1 MKRALSHQEHL
12 ERLDSALSL
21 ENLTVAYGSRIALCD
36 ITLDIPS
43 GEITAIIG
51 PNNSG
56 KTTLIKAILGLIKPV
71 TGNIYIFARP
81 NKGLKNDIGYIPC
94 HTEVNWAFPTNV
106 FDMTLTGAYHR
117 IKLTERPGIS
127 DKELA
132 AETLERVGLY
142 EMRKKCISE
151 LTIGER
157 QRVLLARAIMQNPR
171 IFLADEPMIA
181 TDKKSMDI
189 IINIFNELT
198 RLGKTVIPTH
208 HDILSIPKYFSK
220 IVLLNVKTVCCGDCD
235 DALSEENIKAAF
247 GISESVLTSII
258 KDRR

>member
-1 MKRALSHQEHL
+1 MKRALSHKEHL

-36 ITLDIPS
+36 ISLDIAS

-56 KTTLIKAILGLIKPV
+56 KTTLLKTILGLIKPFA
-71 TGNIYIFARP
+71 GNIYVFARP
-81 NKGLKNDIGYIPC
+81 DKGLKNDIGYIPC
-94 HTEVNWAFPTNV
+94 HTELNWSFPTNV
-106 FDMTLTGAYHR
+106 FDMALTGAYNR
-117 IKLTERPGIS
+117 IKLAERPDIS

-142 EMRKKCISE
+142 EMRKKCISD
-151 LTIGER
+151 LSIGER
-157 QRVLLARAIMQNPR
+157 QRVLLARAVMQNPR

-181 TDKKSMDI
+181 SDKKSIDI
-189 IINIFNELT
+189 IIRIFGELSN
-198 RLGKTVIPTH
+198 LGKTIIPTH
-208 HDILSIPKYFSK
+208 HDIISVPKYFNK
-220 IVLLNVKTVCCGDCD
+220 IVLLNVKTICCGNCE
-235 DALSEENIKAAF
+235 DALNEENIKKAF
-247 GISESVLTSII
+247 GISESVLTNLI